1 MIGGFVD
8 AHGDVLALLPERV
21 DNRAGLWVETD
32 FGAVI
37 TDLFDNG
44 TGKLVKVDNGF
55 AANFSGEHHDTGF
68 NHGLAGDP
76 RLAVLGKH
84 GVNDCIRY
92 LISDFV
98 WVALRNG
105 FGRK

>member
-21 DNRAGLWVETD
+21 YDRAGLWVETD

-37 TDLFDNG
+37 TDLFDNR
-44 TGKLVKVDNGF
+44 TGKLVEVDNGF
-55 AANFSGEHHDTGF
+55 AANFTGEHHDTGF
-68 NHGLAGDP
+68 DHGLAGDS
-76 RLAVLGKH
+76 RFAVLGKH
-84 GVNDCIRY
+84 GVDDRIRY

-98 WVALRNG
+98 WVAFRNG
-105 FGRK
+105 FGSK